1 MNLVFL
7 KSIFLSSI
15 RESEVMFWFFLF
27 PVLLLTILCV
37 IFTNIGTEGIHFT
50 AAVLD
55 QGGNGVG
62 STIVRQIFDEISAEK
77 EGHTS
82 LFSILPVKT
91 REEGERFL
99 KEQRVHIFIEIPEDF
114 DPKFSQILFFSRFV
128 GTKAQAPSIFIHQV
142 KVRDASS
149 LATEIMKQIL
159 TMINGEAAK
168 RMGVTLPSVTVEAK
182 TVGAVQTFSM
192 ADFMFVG
199 VVLMSFLSA
208 GFFGLATDITTYK
221 SEHIYKRIF
230 ATPARTR
237 DFFFG
242 ELITI
247 LCMCAISFTLL
258 YLYASV
264 VFHISLD
271 IFKPGAL
278 IYVLLACVTSI
289 AFGLFLGSVCK
300 TPNRAAAFGNFLF
313 FPMQFLGGLYFPV
326 FNLSPWVDWFIK
338 INPVTYLAAGIRQE
352 MGLLSSPFK
361 PYLHY
366 TVPLV
371 WVSVLI
377 GLAFLFFR
385 RRGEEA

>member
-37 IFTNIGTEGIHFT
+37 IFTNMGTEGIHFT

-208 GFFGLATDITTYK
+208 GFFGLASDITTYK

-237 DFFFG
+237 DFFS
-242 ELITI
+242 E
-247 LCMCAISFTLL
+247 S
-258 YLYASV
+258 
-264 VFHISLD
+264 
-271 IFKPGAL
+271 
-278 IYVLLACVTSI
+278 
-289 AFGLFLGSVCK
+289 
-300 TPNRAAAFGNFLF
+300 
-313 FPMQFLGGLYFPV
+313 
-326 FNLSPWVDWFIK
+326 
-338 INPVTYLAAGIRQE
+338 
-352 MGLLSSPFK
+352 
-361 PYLHY
+361 
-366 TVPLV
+366 
-371 WVSVLI
+371 
-377 GLAFLFFR
+377 
-385 RRGEEA
+385 